1 VQQQQQQ
8 QQQQQHT
15 QHTQHGAD
23 VQDKLECIAP
33 RGQLQL
39 SLAQLLDSVLYG
51 MLVTGKR
58 VLLLAQLAG
67 SVFGG
72 ILKRCSGV
80 QSLLVSAGGCVG

>member
-1 VQQQQQQ
+1 MARAAAAAAA
-8 QQQQQHT
+8 HAAR
-15 QHTQHGAD
+15 AD

-39 SLAQLLDSVLYG
+39 SLAQLLDAVLYG

-72 ILKRCSGV
+72 ILKSCSGV
-80 QSLLVSAGGCVG
+80 QSLFVSEGGCVG